1 MKKLSFLLVN
11 VFILCACLLMESCSS
26 EKENSPIPDS
36 GTSSSV
42 TAVDMGVSVKWAD
55 KNVGATR
62 PDVYGGY
69 YAWGEI
75 WKKSEYSWFT
85 YDFSNDKDGYEF
97 WKYNTKESYGYIDSL
112 IVLEEQDDVASQ
124 LLGKKWR
131 IPTTEEWQELID
143 NCSWEWGKVN
153 NINGMVVTASNGNS
167 IFLPAAGH
175 KYDGMRYY
183 SEGSYCDYWSST
195 LNSDYPREA
204 VGMRNGY
211 VRTDYRYNGF
221 SIRAVCK

>member
-1 MKKLSFLLVN
+1 MKKITLLLINGLV
-11 VFILCACLLMESCSS
+11 VCICLLIVSCSGD
-26 EKENSPIPDS
+26 KENSPDS
-36 GTSSSV
+36 DLVENSATN
-42 TAVDMGVSVKWAD
+42 AIDMGVSVKWAD
-55 KNVGATR
+55 KNVGASR
-62 PDVYGGY
+62 PEIYGAY
-69 YAWGEI
+69 YAWGGT

-85 YDFSNDKDGYEF
+85 YDFSNDNNGYEF
-97 WKYNTKESYGYIDSL
+97 WKYNTKESYGYIDSI

-131 IPTTEEWQELID
+131 IPTAEEWQELID
-143 NCSWEWGKVN
+143 NCSWKSGKLN
-153 NINGMVVTASNGNS
+153 NIYGMYVTASNGNT

-195 LNSDYPREA
+195 LNSEYPREA
-204 VGMRNGY
+204 VGMRNGHIHN
-211 VRTDYRYNGF
+211 DYRYNGF